1 MEAFSE
7 PCAWHPS
14 PDLASN
20 AMPYPFLIQVPLPDL
35 FSSCAAAYYLRDTKS
50 LLLGSTIKQTHCILK
65 CVFHHNTKGQFPRF
79 YNKVQ
84 NSYFTSTTLTF
95 FFLISTAHN
104 YLVIPLN
111 GHSEHADLEDMHH
124 VFLSFERHLESSCV
138 STITNN

>member
-1 MEAFSE
+1 MGLLLRLALYASGKDQTFEWEIRVSTANALDLTVPGGPGMEAFSE

-35 FSSCAAAYYLRDTKS
+35 FSSCAAAYYLRDSKS

-84 NSYFTSTTLTF
+84 NSYFTRTTLTF
-95 FFLISTAHN
+95 FF
-104 YLVIPLN
+104 
-111 GHSEHADLEDMHH
+111 
-124 VFLSFERHLESSCV
+124 F
-138 STITNN
+138 